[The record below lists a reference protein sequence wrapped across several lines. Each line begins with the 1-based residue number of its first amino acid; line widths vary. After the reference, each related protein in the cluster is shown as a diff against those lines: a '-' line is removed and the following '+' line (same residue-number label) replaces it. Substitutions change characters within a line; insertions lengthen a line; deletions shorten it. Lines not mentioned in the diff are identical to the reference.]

1 MLYGARLSRRS
12 DALRNRAAIVEA
24 ASAVLGGPES
34 SRPIAEIARRAGI
47 GQATLYRHFPD
58 RNALIV
64 AVIEHHLTRLR
75 DAAAACT
82 DLRPLLREVLH
93 AQIVMRPLVLLA
105 ERLEASERRRIE
117 QHLVA
122 AFAEPLRHA
131 QHQGLIRADLTPAD
145 LLLLFTMV
153 RSAAESAGNTVAAAD
168 RSIDL
173 LLNGIAATGSFGVQ
187 DRH

>member
-12 DALRNRAAIVEA
+12 DALRNRTAIIEA
-24 ASAVLGGPES
+24 ASAVLGGPGS
-34 SRPIAEIARRAGI
+34 SRPIPEIARRAGI

-58 RNALIV
+58 RNTLIV
-64 AVIEHHLTRLR
+64 AVIEHHLAQVR

-93 AQIVMRPLVLLA
+93 AQIAMRPLVLLA
-105 ERLEASERRRIE
+105 ERLAAPERRRIE
-117 QHLVA
+117 QHLVT

-131 QHQGLIRADLTPAD
+131 QQQGLIRADLTPAD

-153 RSAAESAGNTVAAAD
+153 RSAAESAGDAVAAAD

-173 LLNGIAATGSFGVQ
+173 LLHGIAPAGSFGLQ